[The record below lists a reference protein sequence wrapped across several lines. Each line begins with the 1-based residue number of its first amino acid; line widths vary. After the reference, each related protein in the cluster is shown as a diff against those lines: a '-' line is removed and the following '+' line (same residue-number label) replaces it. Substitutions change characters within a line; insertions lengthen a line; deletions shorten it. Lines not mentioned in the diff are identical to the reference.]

1 MSHLTDL
8 FPNIPDVDKH
18 QESAKAITVP
28 QSCVDEAIAYSNKL
42 AELGYQARY
51 AEYKSSYDKV
61 CGEFTSHG
69 DLKDWTIPR
78 SFWALN
84 TPVDRLRVNPALFN
98 SVVALQYDG
107 SQPTDPFLCRFAFN
121 CKMVRDMSV
130 NGLPII

>member
-1 MSHLTDL
+1 M
-8 FPNIPDVDKH
+8 
-18 QESAKAITVP
+18 
-28 QSCVDEAIAYSNKL
+28 DELPRDAV
-42 AELGYQARY
+42 LGYQARY
-51 AEYKSSYDKV
+51 AEYKSSYDRV

-69 DLKDWTIPR
+69 DLRDWTIPR
-78 SFWALN
+78 SFSALTT

-107 SQPTDPFLCRFAFN
+107 SQPTDPFLCHFAFN